1 MSAEKL
7 KVKTSSKP
15 NSRIAVE
22 VEVPAD
28 RCKNSYNEALN
39 KLSRSISIPGFRKG
53 KVPRA
58 VVIQQLGVKRI
69 QASALESLL
78 QKVWTETLD
87 QEGIE
92 PLCEPE
98 LEDGFETILENFNPE
113 KILTLKLETDIA
125 PIPTLKKSSG
135 LTAEVETLNFDPT
148 KVDELIEQSRSQLA
162 TKVPVNDRAAKK
174 GDIALV
180 SFKGSF
186 SDDGSE
192 IEGGSANSI
201 EIELEEGRMIPGFIE
216 GVVGMNINDQ
226 KVLKCEFPKDYH
238 QEDAKGRKAEFN
250 VTLEDLKIKE
260 LPELNDEFA
269 KQASDKENMADLRSD
284 LEKRLREDNDKKQ
297 IKNRQDSLLNAL
309 VEELEVELP
318 KSLIDQEVRVIV
330 EQTAQNF
337 AQQGIDVKSMFTPEL
352 VKSLM
357 ESSKG
362 EAEKKLLQKLALNAL
377 AQSEKIKVPEDEIN
391 LKIKEVEAEIELT
404 KEKNIDSNR
413 LKEAITDDLLQEKL
427 FAWLEANNTIIEKD
441 PQNNIKSKTK
451 EKSSKKKTTKTNKEK
466 KSSKTPKS

>member
-1 MSAEKL
+1 MSAAKL

-22 VEVPAD
+22 VEVPAN
-28 RCKNSYNEALN
+28 RCKNSYDEAVN

-53 KVPRA
+53 KVPKA

-98 LEDGFETILENFNPE
+98 LEDGFESMLENFNPD

-135 LTAEVETLNFDPT
+135 LTAEVETVIFDP
-148 KVDELIEQSRSQLA
+148 KQVDDLIQQSRAQLA
-162 TKVPVNDRAAKK
+162 TKIPVSDRAAKK

-180 SFKGSF
+180 SFKGNF
-186 SDDGSE
+186 ADDGSE
-192 IEGGSANSI
+192 IEGGSADSI
-201 EIELEEGRMIPGFIE
+201 EIDLEEGRMIPGFIE
-216 GVVGMNINDQ
+216 GVIGMNINDE
-226 KVLKCEFPKDYH
+226 KTLKCEFPKDYH
-238 QEDAKGRKAEFN
+238 QEDAKGRQANFK

-284 LEKRLREDNDKKQ
+284 LEQRLKQDSDKKQ
-297 IKNRQDSLLNAL
+297 EKKRQDSLLDAL
-309 VEELEVELP
+309 VKELEVELP
-318 KSLIDQEVRVIV
+318 KSLIDQEIRIIV

-337 AQQGIDVKSMFTPEL
+337 AQQGIDVKSMFTQEL
-352 VKSLM
+352 VKTLM

-362 EAEKKLLQKLALNAL
+362 EAEKKLRQKLALDAL
-377 AQSEKIKVPEDEIN
+377 AKSEKIEVSENEIN
-391 LKIKEVEAEIELT
+391 SKLKEVEADL
-404 KEKNIDSNR
+404 KLSNEKNIDAVR

-427 FAWLEANNTIIEKD
+427 FVWLEENNTVIEKA
-441 PQNNIKSKTK
+441 PEKNNDNNK
-451 EKSSKKKTTKTNKEK
+451 EKSSKKKTSQQNKEK

>member
-1 MSAEKL
+1 MSAAKL
-7 KVKTSSKP
+7 KVTTSSKP

-28 RCKNSYNEALN
+28 RCKNSYKEALS

-53 KVPRA
+53 KVPKA
-58 VVIQQLGVKRI
+58 VIIQQLGVKRI

-78 QKVWTETLD
+78 QKVWTEALD

-135 LTAEVETLNFDPT
+135 LTAEVENIVFNPK
-148 KVDELIEQSRSQLA
+148 KVDELIEESRAQLA
-162 TKVPVNDRAAKK
+162 TKVPVSDRAAKK

-192 IEGGSANSI
+192 IEGGSADSI

-216 GVVGMNINDQ
+216 GVIGMNINDE
-226 KVLKCEFPKDYH
+226 KILKCEFPKDYH
-238 QEDAKGRKAEFN
+238 QEAAKGRKAEFK
-250 VTLEDLKIKE
+250 VSLEDLKIKE

-269 KQASDKENMADLRSD
+269 KQASDKENMTDLRAD
-284 LEKRLREDNDKKQ
+284 LEKRLREDTDRKQ
-297 IKNRQDSLLNAL
+297 AKNRQDSLLDAL
-309 VEELEVELP
+309 VKELEVELP

-352 VKSLM
+352 VKSLI

-362 EAEKKLLQKLALNAL
+362 EAEKKLRQKLALNAL
-377 AQSEKIKVPEDEIN
+377 AKSEKIEVSKKEIN
-391 LKIKEVEAEIELT
+391 AKIKEVEADIKLSN
-404 KEKNIDSNR
+404 EKNIDEDR

-427 FAWLEANNTIIEKD
+427 FAWLEENNTVIEKPSD
-441 PQNNIKSKTK
+441 KTGDKSK
-451 EKSSKKKTTKTNKEK
+451 EKSSKKKTTTTTNKE
-466 KSSKTPKS
+466 

>member
-58 VVIQQLGVKRI
+58 VVIQQLGIKRI

-192 IEGGSANSI
+192 IEGGSGNSI

-260 LPELNDEFA
+260 LPDLNDEFA

-318 KSLIDQEVRVIV
+318 KSLIDQEVRIIV

-413 LKEAITDDLLQEKL
+413 LKDAITDDLLQEKL
-427 FAWLEANNTIIEKD
+427 FAWLEENNTIIEKV
-441 PQNNIKSKTK
+441 PEKKEAPSKGKSF
-451 EKSSKKKTTKTNKEK
+451 KKTTTDVNKEK

>member
-1 MSAEKL
+1 MSAAKL
-7 KVKTSSKP
+7 KVTTSSKP

-28 RCKNSYNEALN
+28 RCKNSYDEALS

-53 KVPRA
+53 KVPKA

-113 KILTLKLETDIA
+113 KILILKLETDIT

-135 LTAEVETLNFDPT
+135 LTAEVENLIFDPK
-148 KVDELIEQSRSQLA
+148 KVDELIEQSRAQLA
-162 TKVPVNDRAAKK
+162 TKVPVSDRAAKK

-180 SFKGSF
+180 SFKGNF

-192 IEGGSANSI
+192 IEGGSADSI

-216 GVVGMNINDQ
+216 GVIGMNINDE
-226 KVLKCEFPKDYH
+226 KTLKCEFPKEYH
-238 QEDAKGRKAEFN
+238 QEDAKGRKAEFK
-250 VTLEDLKIKE
+250 VSLEDLKIKE
-260 LPELNDEFA
+260 LPELNDDFA
-269 KQASDKENMADLRSD
+269 KQASDKENMTDLRADL
-284 LEKRLREDNDKKQ
+284 EMRLKEDTDRKQ
-297 IKNRQDSLLNAL
+297 EKNRHASLLDAL
-309 VEELEVELP
+309 VKELEVELP

-362 EAEKKLLQKLALNAL
+362 EAEKKLRQKLALSAL
-377 AQSEKIKVPEDEIN
+377 AKSEKIEVSQKEIN
-391 LKIKEVEAEIELT
+391 SKLKEVQADIKLS
-404 KEKNIDSNR
+404 KEKNIDEDR
-413 LKEAITDDLLQEKL
+413 LKEAINDDLLQEKL
-427 FAWLEANNTIIEKD
+427 FAWLEENNTIVEKA
-441 PQNNIKSKTK
+441 PEKNQ